1 VTVHFYTLLGVP
13 VSTSQAVV
21 GAVLGIGLIKGVNT
35 VSRKTLQQICLA
47 WFLTPVVSCGL
58 SLAIFF
64 VLHLEYVPPR

>member
-1 VTVHFYTLLGVP
+1 
-13 VSTSQAVV
+13 VV

-35 VSRKTLQQICLA
+35 VSRKALQQICLA

-64 VLHLEYVPPR
+64 AIHLEYVPPR